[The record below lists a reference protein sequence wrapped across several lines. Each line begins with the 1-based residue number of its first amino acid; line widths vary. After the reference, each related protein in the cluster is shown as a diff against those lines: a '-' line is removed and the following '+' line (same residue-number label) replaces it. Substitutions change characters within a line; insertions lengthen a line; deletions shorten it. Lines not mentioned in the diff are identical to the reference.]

1 MSLPL
6 VSAGWDL
13 SQVTEG
19 EDVAWAAIFEEV
31 VCNCRRATTS
41 DPSFL
46 FLHERPPSS
55 PCSLGL
61 FLERWWVLTC
71 CVASCGWTRRQP
83 NWANYVSF
91 FPADEVTTVTVF
103 THKIFR
109 QHLSP
114 WHKST
119 SIMLIFFSTVWA
131 QCVNPFDKKL
141 NQLSPNNGLKQ
152 TAVSESL
159 PTRVFSY
166 IMQIQAVKYISIFR
180 LQIAVYE

>member
-46 FLHERPPSS
+46 FLHERPPTS

-91 FPADEVTTVTVF
+91 FPADEVTSVTVF

-119 SIMLIFFSTVWA
+119 SIMLIFFFNSLSSRCEPVWQKNWTNCLRIMA
-131 QCVNPFDKKL
+131 SNKQRC
-141 NQLSPNNGLKQ
+141 LSPFQ
-152 TAVSESL
+152 RECFHT
-159 PTRVFSY
+159 
-166 IMQIQAVKYISIFR
+166 
-180 LQIAVYE
+180 